1 MTVADI
7 IILIVVI
14 LMVIGVIFFL
24 VYQNK
29 RSCAGCAYA
38 KNCETFCAI
47 IKQPAASDDTDKA
60 L

>member
-38 KNCETFCAI
+38 KSCETFCAV
-47 IKQPAASDDTDKA
+47 IKQPEESDNIDKA
-60 L
+60 D